1 MNYLWVYSSYLHSRK
16 ARLKWYKA
24 KHQFLQDPNKGIW
37 GMIVDDWWLRSQQG
51 RVGFH
56 HSLEIAYLENLSQPS
71 ESAFFFSSW
80 FYTFPS
86 LCFFLSFWLTNT
98 SLISSCLFISFC
110 HRSLTYEFT
119 CSSRIF
125 SSSEMLGSSHQTKL
139 HQSGSCS
146 WTAEPWVV
154 SYKKE
159 QPGSGQSPCLFWC
172 WCELTTSG
180 NLRCWKLLTQIL
192 HICLCTLL

>member
-1 MNYLWVYSSYLHSRK
+1 MTDGWEVSRDVLASITHWK
-16 ARLKWYKA
+16 LLILKTRA
-24 KHQFLQDPNKGIW
+24 NL
-37 GMIVDDWWLRSQQG
+37 L
-51 RVGFH
+51 
-56 HSLEIAYLENLSQPS
+56 SLL
-71 ESAFFFSSW
+71 FFFSSW

-98 SLISSCLFISFC
+98 SSISSCLFISFC

-154 SYKKE
+154 SCKKE

-172 WCELTTSG
+172 WCELTASG
-180 NLRCWKLLTQIL
+180 NLHCWKLLTQIL